1 MCFLWIYFLL
11 IVDVYFILCF
21 GVWGG
26 PGRISRFEVP
36 CIQMAWSKSDA
47 HFLPLVLETLWGG
60 WLRLP
65 FINEMISSAETENK
79 KHLTG
84 KFAPGLFK
92 TNGCPNYCSC
102 IPLPAQ
108 TQTNVSNSEESHE
121 ATAWKWNFSI
131 DTSLWK
137 WTRVWFPEQNV
148 GFSKVKLE
156 ALCKETS
163 T

>member
-1 MCFLWIYFLL
+1 MCFLWIYFLP
-11 IVDVYFILCF
+11 IVDIYFIPCF

-26 PGRISRFEVP
+26 PGRISRFVVP
-36 CIQMAWSKSDA
+36 CTQMAWSKVMLISY
-47 HFLPLVLETLWGG
+47 HWSLKPFWGG
-60 WLRLP
+60 WLCLP
-65 FINEMISSAETENK
+65 FINEMISSVETENK

-92 TNGCPNYCSC
+92 SNGCPNYWSC

-121 ATAWKWNFSI
+121 VIAWKRNFSI

-137 WTRVWFPEQNV
+137 RAGVWFLGQSV
-148 GFSKVKLE
+148 GFSRVKLE

>member
-36 CIQMAWSKSDA
+36 WSKSDA
-47 HFLPLVLETLWGG
+47 HFLPLVLETLRGG
-60 WLRLP
+60 WLPLP
-65 FINEMISSAETENK
+65 FISEMTSVETEKK

-92 TNGCPNYCSC
+92 SNGCPNYCSC
-102 IPLPAQ
+102 IPPAC
-108 TQTNVSNSEESHE
+108 TNPNKCEQFKGV
-121 ATAWKWNFSI
+121 AWGYCMKM
-131 DTSLWK
+131 
-137 WTRVWFPEQNV
+137 
-148 GFSKVKLE
+148 KLLNRYIILE
-156 ALCKETS
+156 MSRGLIPRAKCRIL
-163 T
+163 